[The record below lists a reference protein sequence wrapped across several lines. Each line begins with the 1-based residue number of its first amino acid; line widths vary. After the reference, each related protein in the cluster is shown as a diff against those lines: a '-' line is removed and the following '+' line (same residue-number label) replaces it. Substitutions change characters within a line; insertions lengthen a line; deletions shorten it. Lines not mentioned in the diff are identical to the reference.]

1 MCTSLAMRL
10 GPTNTLLNVVGGYG
24 AIGQYFPAHPSLKTS
39 VAWGTAM
46 FSVSLA
52 TNIIVTGLTAGR
64 IWYITRPRAFSLPG
78 STSGKACHD
87 LTLCYSSLK
96 DSRTPCRFI
105 LHISF

>member
-24 AIGQYFPAHPSLKTS
+24 AIGQYFLAHPSLKTS

-78 STSGKACHD
+78 STSGNLALSLWRRFNHWHD
-87 LTLCYSSLK
+87 MAIAAS
-96 DSRTPCRFI
+96 DS
-105 LHISF
+105 